1 MKLLI
6 PALLVF
12 IFFAISSAQV
22 KLEVVYPK
30 PDQHLPDI
38 DSTFIFGNVTK
49 GAEVKINGFEIPVH
63 KDGGWLAY
71 LPVDGQLSNFNISAV
86 KGNDTTDHR
95 LHVWVGFP
103 FDSIDKYKQ
112 IKRILMIPIPLLS
125 DAEVIYSVNSVFEFS
140 FEAQSGGLGWFR
152 VGESDS
158 VRMYESGFSG
168 SAIMMGLQYSGN
180 TWPRVYSV
188 YSGYYRFKTE
198 DIGRKCVYYRFQP
211 NEEKSSS
218 DYPFR
223 SDYLCTDSI
232 ITVLP
237 EFPPVIGMLSGRS
250 QIVRTG
256 PHLGYKLLYQPAGVK
271 VHVTGAES
279 DYYKIKLA
287 EGITGYTNVDS
298 VKLLPPGTAMP
309 RGRISF
315 ISVDKIDGGV
325 EISSHIGERLPYEIN
340 ETLSPP
346 GLDIDIFGATG
357 DVDWIRYNAHEEF
370 LKLVKWS
377 QPADGVFRISTE
389 FEAAGIGGYQ
399 PYYDGNRFVIRI
411 KKRSRSN
418 PLFSSPVKGSKIV
431 IDPGHSHDSGAVGP
445 TGLNEKDANLWIAHE
460 LRLMLERKGAEV
472 LMTRYG
478 HEDVA
483 LYDRPK
489 MAEKWEAD
497 LLISIHNNALPDG
510 INPFYNNGA
519 SVYYYHPHS
528 KPLAEAIH
536 KYLLKET
543 DLPDHGL
550 YYGNLVLTRPT
561 SMPAVLVECAF
572 MIIPEQEALLKTDK
586 FQRKCAKAIF
596 KGIEE
601 YLRR

>member
-1 MKLLI
+1 MKYLITISLL
-6 PALLVF
+6 LLP
-12 IFFAISSAQV
+12 ISQSRGEV
-22 KLEVVYPK
+22 ILNVVYP
-30 PDQHLPDI
+30 DTNQQLRTV
-38 DSTFIFGNVTK
+38 DSTFIFGSVTPDAK
-49 GAEVKINGFEIPVH
+49 LYINDIEIPVH

-71 LPVDGQLSNFNISAV
+71 LPVDHGEFIFCLMAV
-86 KGNDTTDHR
+86 LENDTSFLD
-95 LHVWVGFP
+95 LPV
-103 FDSIDKYKQ
+103 
-112 IKRILMIPIPLLS
+112 RIGYPGIEDIYTVPLIPISPNPVN
-125 DAEVIYSVNSVFEFS
+125 DIMYSVGDVLEFS
-140 FEAQSGGLGWFR
+140 FKAPPGCRGWF
-152 VGESDS
+152 GISESDS
-158 VRMYESGFSG
+158 IEMLPLQASEGIYWGDVFGESSAIQNQSTYITYSG
-168 SAIMMGLQYSGN
+168 SYRLMPADTGRHSIFYGCEKAADENSDTGELMEIFM
-180 TWPRVYSV
+180 VADSV
-188 YSGYYRFKTE
+188 
-198 DIGRKCVYYRFQP
+198 
-211 NEEKSSS
+211 
-218 DYPFR
+218 
-223 SDYLCTDSI
+223 L
-232 ITVLP
+232 TVMP

-256 PHLGYKLLYQPAGVK
+256 PYLGYKLLYQPGGIK
-271 VHVTGAES
+271 VQVTGAES
-279 DYYKIKLA
+279 GYYKIKLA
-287 EGITGYTNVDS
+287 EGITGYTNIDS

-309 RGRISF
+309 KGNISF

-325 EISSHIGERLPYEIN
+325 EISAHIGERLPYEIN

-346 GLDIDIFGATG
+346 GIDIDIFGATG
-357 DVDWIRYNAHEEF
+357 DVDWIRYNAHEDF
-370 LKLVKWS
+370 LRLVKWS
-377 QPADGVFRISTE
+377 QPADGVFRISAE

-399 PYYDGNRFVIRI
+399 PYYDGNRFVIRM
-411 KKRSRSN
+411 KKKSRSN

-431 IDPGHSHDSGAVGP
+431 IDPGHSYDSGAVGP
-445 TGLNEKDANLWIAHE
+445 TGLKEKDANLWIAHE
-460 LRLMLERKGAEV
+460 LKLMLERKGAEV

-550 YYGNLVLTRPT
+550 YYGNLVLTRPA

-572 MIIPEQEALLKTDK
+572 MMIPEQEALLKTDK

>member
-1 MKLLI
+1 MKYLITVLL
-6 PALLVF
+6 LLF
-12 IFFAISSAQV
+12 SISQSRGEI
-22 KLEVVYPK
+22 LLNVVYP
-30 PDQHLPDI
+30 DTNQQLPTV
-38 DSTFIFGNVTK
+38 DSTFIFGSVTPDAK
-49 GAEVKINGFEIPVH
+49 LYINDIKIPVH

-71 LPVDGQLSNFNISAV
+71 LPVDHGEFIFGLIAV
-86 KGNDTTDHR
+86 LGNDTSF
-95 LHVWVGFP
+95 LELPV
-103 FDSIDKYKQ
+103 Q
-112 IKRILMIPIPLLS
+112 IGSPGIEDIYTVPLIPYSPIPVT
-125 DAEVIYSVNSVFEFS
+125 DVMYSVGDVFEFS
-140 FEAQSGGLGWFR
+140 FKAPPGCRGWFGISDSDSIEMLPLQASEGIYWGD
-152 VGESDS
+152 VFGESSAIQSQSTYITYGGSYRLMPADTGQHSIFYGCEKAAGENSDSGELMEIFMVADS
-158 VRMYESGFSG
+158 V
-168 SAIMMGLQYSGN
+168 L
-180 TWPRVYSV
+180 
-188 YSGYYRFKTE
+188 
-198 DIGRKCVYYRFQP
+198 
-211 NEEKSSS
+211 
-218 DYPFR
+218 
-223 SDYLCTDSI
+223 
-232 ITVLP
+232 TVLP

-256 PHLGYKLLYQPAGVK
+256 PHLGYKLLYQPTGVK
-271 VHVTGAES
+271 VHITGAES
-279 DYYKIKLA
+279 DHYKIKLA
-287 EGITGYTNVDS
+287 EGITGYTNIDS
-298 VKLLPPGTAMP
+298 VKLLPPGTPLP

-315 ISVDKIDGGV
+315 ISVDRIDEGV
-325 EISSHIGERLPYEIN
+325 EISAHIGERLPYEIS

-346 GLDIDIFGATG
+346 GIDIDIFGATG
-357 DVDWIRYNAHEEF
+357 DVDWIRYNGHGDF
-370 LKLVKWS
+370 LALVKWS
-377 QPADGVFRISTE
+377 QPADGVFRISAE

-399 PYYDGNRFVIRI
+399 PYYDGNRFIIRI
-411 KKRSRSN
+411 KKKSRSN
-418 PLFSSPVKGSKIV
+418 PLFSSPVKGSRIV
-431 IDPGHSHDSGAVGP
+431 IDPGHSQDSGAVGP
-445 TGLNEKDANLWIAHE
+445 TGLQEKDANLWIAHE

-510 INPFYNNGA
+510 INPFYNNGT

-561 SMPAVLVECAF
+561 SMPVVLVECAF
-572 MIIPEQEALLKTDK
+572 MMIPEQEALLRTDK
-586 FQRKCAKAIF
+586 YQRKCARGIL